1 MRDSH
6 VPQGVA
12 NHLPWIE
19 ASAFDDLPGLLDQ
32 HELIAHLSRRPVAAL
47 NDVRK
52 QRVTYTPISKSE
64 DFETF
69 DLITFRDGKIVYSF
83 QTTDTAGL
91 SALVAA

>member
-12 NHLPWIE
+12 NDLPWIE
-19 ASAFDDLPGLLDQ
+19 ASVFDDLPGLLGQ

-52 QRVTYTPISKSE
+52 QHV
-64 DFETF
+64 
-69 DLITFRDGKIVYSF
+69 G
-83 QTTDTAGL
+83 
-91 SALVAA
+91 ALHP